1 MACKKKHN
9 TVEYK
14 SFELLPPGGPTSKAA
29 SAAFVQP
36 ALALLSS
43 INLYANWALEFQRS
57 SLRGSE

>member
-1 MACKKKHN
+1 M
-9 TVEYK
+9 EYK